1 VAKSKSATAP
11 RARLEAASTPAGDG
25 SYRASV
31 PERPRRNDRRR
42 VMVVPAVRWPGY
54 VGTVLSFLGF
64 GIAGYLTYEH
74 YTSSSSLTCPAGG
87 GLINCLKV
95 TTSPYSMIH
104 GVPVAV
110 LGLVFF
116 AVMLVLQLPRTWSR
130 AEPAVRWGRVLW
142 SLVGVGTA
150 AWLIF
155 AELFRLDAV
164 CLWCTSVH
172 VISLLVF
179 IVTAFGTA
187 ATSPLPEF
195 AD

>member
-1 VAKSKSATAP
+1 MAKSKSATAP
-11 RARLEAASTPAGDG
+11 RARPETTPTADD
-25 SYRASV
+25 SYRPAV
-31 PERPRRNDRRR
+31 PQKSRSNSRRT
-42 VMVVPAVRWPGY
+42 VMVVPPVRWPGY

-64 GIAGYLTYEH
+64 GIAGYLTFEH

-116 AVMLVLQLPRTWSR
+116 AVMLVLQLPRTWAR

-187 ATSPLPEF
+187 ATSPMPEL

>member
-1 VAKSKSATAP
+1 
-11 RARLEAASTPAGDG
+11 
-25 SYRASV
+25 
-31 PERPRRNDRRR
+31 
-42 VMVVPAVRWPGY
+42 
-54 VGTVLSFLGF
+54 
-64 GIAGYLTYEH
+64 
-74 YTSSSSLTCPAGG
+74 
-87 GLINCLKV
+87 
-95 TTSPYSMIH
+95 
-104 GVPVAV
+104 PVAV

-116 AVMLVLQLPRTWSR
+116 AVMLVLQLPRTWAR

-187 ATSPLPEF
+187 ATSPMPEL